1 LNDFS
6 EPPMLSSSIR
16 PVSMLA
22 LAVAAAAGAW
32 FASTT
37 RVAEAQV
44 PQPGQPMQMPVPWQQ
59 QISNALPIFGEGNW
73 VIVADTSFPLLA
85 KPGIE
90 TIRVP
95 DDLAGAVNSMEGI
108 FQMNERLRPS
118 FHLCSELDFV
128 AKQDESVRAYLD
140 KLEEILPAE
149 GVVRISRQKLIDTV
163 IETAEDRRV
172 LVIKTDSMVP
182 YGTVAMR
189 LAPGFWTAEQE
200 ATLREAMKAAGA
212 GG

>member
-1 LNDFS
+1 
-6 EPPMLSSSIR
+6 MLSSSIR

-37 RVAEAQV
+37 RIAEAQV

>member
-163 IETAEDRRV
+163 IVTAEDRRV

>member
-1 LNDFS
+1 MTAS
-6 EPPMLSSSIR
+6 PIR
-16 PVSMLA
+16 PLSVRPLSILA
-22 LAVAAAAGAW
+22 AATVAAGVVW
-32 FASTT
+32 FASTG

-44 PQPGQPMQMPVPWQQ
+44 PQAGQPQMQVPWQA

-108 FQMNERLRPS
+108 FQMNKRLRPT

-128 AKQDESVRAYLD
+128 AEQDENAKAYL
-140 KLEEILPAE
+140 EQIREILPAE
-149 GVVRISRQKLIDTV
+149 GVERISRQKMIDAV
-163 IETAEDRRV
+163 LETADDRRV

-182 YGTVAMR
+182 YGAVAMR
-189 LAPGFWTAEQE
+189 LAPGFWNAEQE
-200 ATLREAMKAAGA
+200 AKLREAMKAAG
-212 GG
+212 G